1 MEALERQGLLLEAV
15 RRVMLPLVRL
25 LIDEGIGY
33 QSFMAQMKPVFIE
46 QALAQV
52 LTRGEKDTDSAIS
65 LRSGIHRK
73 DINAWRQNPVLS
85 KKATKRSIPAEVFT
99 RWISDPVYELADGQP
114 QKLPRVGPAP
124 SFEALSRSVNQD
136 VHPLSVLN
144 ELIRLGLAALE
155 AGEQGEERVVLLS
168 SGFVPQHD
176 LSEMLALFVDNLSAH
191 LETAA
196 LNLQARTPAQLE
208 QAAYAGGLTPA
219 SAQVLS
225 DLSRTLWSDMLD
237 AFMIEARRL
246 HAQDGGRG
254 TRLVRLGAY
263 FHDGLLPPDSTDI
276 S

>member
-1 MEALERQGLLLEAV
+1 MEALERQRLLLEAV
-15 RRVMLPLVRL
+15 RRVTLPLVRL

-46 QALAQV
+46 QALARVQE
-52 LTRGEKDTDSAIS
+52 RGEKDTDSAIS

-99 RWISDPVYELADGQP
+99 RWISDPLYELADGQA
-114 QKLPRVGPAP
+114 QKLPRAGPAP

-144 ELIRLGLAALE
+144 ELIRLGLVALE
-155 AGEQGEERVVLLS
+155 SDAQGQVRVALLS
-168 SGFVPQHD
+168 TGFVPQHD
-176 LSEMLALFVDNLSAH
+176 LSELLALFVDNLSAH
-191 LETAA
+191 LETAT
-196 LNLQARTPAQLE
+196 LNLQEPAAPRLE

-237 AFMIEARRL
+237 AFMAEARRL
-246 HAQDGGRG
+246 HEQDGGRG
-254 TRLVRLGAY
+254 PRLVRLGAY
-263 FHDGLLPPDSTDI
+263 FHDGLLPPERADTP
-276 S
+276 